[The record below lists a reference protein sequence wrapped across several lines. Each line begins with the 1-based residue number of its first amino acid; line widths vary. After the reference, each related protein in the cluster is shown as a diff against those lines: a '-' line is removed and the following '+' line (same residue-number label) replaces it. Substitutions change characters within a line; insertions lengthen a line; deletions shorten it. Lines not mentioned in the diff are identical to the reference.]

1 LLVDAQVM
9 QNLIHCADLS
19 NPAKPLALYRQWI
32 DRITKEFHMQGD
44 LERQLG
50 LELSPMCDRN
60 TASIDKSQ
68 VDGVS
73 LVQRLEWSNSGTQS
87 WSVQNAQ

>member
-1 LLVDAQVM
+1 M

-19 NPAKPLALYRQWI
+19 NPAKPLFLYRQWI
-32 DRITKEFHMQGD
+32 DRITREFHLQGD

-50 LELSPMCDRN
+50 LELSPMCDRH

-68 VDGVS
+68 VIEIS
-73 LVQRLEWSNSGTQS
+73 LLLQFN
-87 WSVQNAQ
+87 